1 MVREGMMLAE
11 RYEIISKIGAGGMS
25 DVYKAKDYKLNRF
38 VAVKV
43 LKSEF
48 SENKS
53 FVSKFRQEAQS
64 AAALMHP
71 NIVNVYDVGDEYGLH
86 YIVMELVEG
95 ITLKHYIEKKLR
107 LSVKEAIS
115 IAIQVSMG
123 LEAAH
128 DNHVIHRDV
137 KPQNIIISKEGK
149 VKVTDFGIARAATSD
164 TITSNV
170 MGSVHYTS
178 PEQAR
183 GGYSDEKSDIYSLGI
198 VLFEMLTGRV
208 PFDGDTPVSIAI
220 KQIQEPMPNPRDYVD
235 DIPVSVEHII
245 YKCTEKNSDRRYSS
259 MRELIADLKQSL
271 LTPDENF
278 VKLIPMGGLNGATKL
293 IEDDDVHAIKHNTEN
308 IDINEDVLKAYSS
321 SNRSKRHH
329 FDEYEDEQEWEDE
342 DVRVAKV
349 RHRIDREEEDERPIR
364 KRTSSASERSSRSV
378 SDRSR
383 DREADEDIR
392 DRRRSSRDREEE
404 RARSRRNAA
413 AARRSSRDRY
423 EEDDDDDEDDIDPQM
438 QKLMTI
444 LAVVVAVI
452 IVVIIVTLGKKL
464 LKRSSSSG
472 TDVSEST
479 VTSSESG
486 SVEIES
492 VVGLTFTEAKK
503 KLTDQGFTV
512 QSTTIASDADSKDKV
527 IAVADAE
534 GNAITDGASVAPGST
549 VVLQVGSGQSGASE
563 KEVPN
568 VTGSTKAE
576 AKVKLDNAGF
586 VMEASEAASKDVPK
600 GKVISQTPE
609 GGTTAESGS
618 TVQIVV
624 STGPDSSVADE
635 EPEKTEEEKKEEEK
649 KEEEKPEEVKRTVPG
664 IVGMT
669 ETAAK
674 TALTASGLSFE
685 SVTEQ
690 YSDTVTQG
698 LVISQ
703 SPQAG
708 ASVADG
714 SAVSFVISLGPEKHT
729 YGGSFSI
736 AAPPGYISGS
746 SAELVVTTTGGSVL
760 ASTNVTSFPATI
772 SVAGVAVD
780 SGTLTVTYKKEV
792 EVEYEDD
799 DGDIV
804 SKKSQETAAVYQS
817 LTFTK
822 E

>member
-43 LKSEF
+43 LKAEF
-48 SENKS
+48 AENKS
-53 FVSKFRQEAQS
+53 FVDKFRVEAQS

-71 NIVNVYDVGDEYGLH
+71 NIVNVYDVGDDYGLH

-183 GGYSDEKSDIYSLGI
+183 GGYSDAKSDIYSLGI

-208 PFDGDTPVSIAI
+208 PFDGDTTVSIAI

-245 YKCTEKNSDRRYSS
+245 YKCTEKNADRRYSS
-259 MRELIADLKQSL
+259 MSELIADLKQSL
-271 LTPDENF
+271 LTPDDNF
-278 VKLIPMGGLNGATKL
+278 VKLIPMGGINGATKL
-293 IEDDDVHAIKHNTEN
+293 IADDDVSRIKRQREN
-308 IDINEDVLKAYSS
+308 ASLNEDMLKAYEKPK
-321 SNRSKRHH
+321 RSHH
-329 FDEYEDEQEWEDE
+329 RDEDDYEDDNWEE
-342 DVRVAKV
+342 DNVRVAKV
-349 RHRIDREEEDERPIR
+349 RHRVDREEADERHIR
-364 KRTSSASERSSRSV
+364 KRTSSASERPRSRSDRDEEAEERRRP
-378 SDRSR
+378 SRSR
-383 DREADEDIR
+383 D
-392 DRRRSSRDREEE
+392 EE
-404 RARSRRNAA
+404 RERSRRNAQLSK
-413 AARRSSRDRY
+413 RSSRNRY
-423 EEDDDDDEDDIDPQM
+423 EDEDDDDDDEIDPQM
-438 QKLMTI
+438 QKLMTA
-444 LAVVVAVI
+444 LAIIVAVI

-464 LKRSSSSG
+464 LSRNSSSAAGSDP
-472 TDVSEST
+472 TT
-479 VTSSESG
+479 ASSEAGEVS
-486 SVEIES
+486 IENI
-492 VVGLTFTEAKK
+492 VGLTFTEAKNT
-503 KLTDQGFTV
+503 LTDKGLKV
-512 QSTTIASDADSKDKV
+512 QSTSVASAADSKDKV
-527 IAVADAE
+527 L
-534 GNAITDGASVAPGST
+534 AITDSEGKEISEGSKLAAGTT
-549 VVLQVGSGQSGASE
+549 VILQVGSGQSSADE

-586 VMEASEAASKDVPK
+586 VMQATEQASSSVPK
-600 GKVISQTPE
+600 GKVISQNPE
-609 GGTTAESGS
+609 GGSTLASGG
-618 TVQIVV
+618 TVEIVV
-624 STGPDSSVADE
+624 STGSDGTAPDDE
-635 EPEKTEEEKKEEEK
+635 EDKKDEEKEEEK
-649 KEEEKPEEVKRTVPG
+649 EQEEVKRTVPN

-690 YSDTVTQG
+690 HSDTVTQG

-703 SPQAG
+703 SPTAG

-714 SAVSFVISLGPEKHT
+714 SAVSFVISLGPEKLT

-736 AAPPGYISGS
+736 AAPPGYIAGS
-746 SAELVVTTTGGSVL
+746 SAELVVTTAGGSVL
-760 ASTNVTSFPATI
+760 ASSNVNSFPATI
-772 SVAGVAVD
+772 AVKGVAVQN
-780 SGTLTVTYKKEV
+780 GTLTVTYKKAV
-792 EVEYEDD
+792 EVEYEND
-799 DGDIV
+799 DGEIV
-804 SKKSQETAAVYQS
+804 KKQSEETTAAYQS

>member
-392 DRRRSSRDREEE
+392 DRRRSSRDREE
-404 RARSRRNAA
+404 
-413 AARRSSRDRY
+413 
-423 EEDDDDDEDDIDPQM
+423 
-438 QKLMTI
+438 
-444 LAVVVAVI
+444 
-452 IVVIIVTLGKKL
+452 
-464 LKRSSSSG
+464 
-472 TDVSEST
+472 
-479 VTSSESG
+479 
-486 SVEIES
+486 
-492 VVGLTFTEAKK
+492 
-503 KLTDQGFTV
+503 
-512 QSTTIASDADSKDKV
+512 
-527 IAVADAE
+527 
-534 GNAITDGASVAPGST
+534 
-549 VVLQVGSGQSGASE
+549 
-563 KEVPN
+563 
-568 VTGSTKAE
+568 
-576 AKVKLDNAGF
+576 
-586 VMEASEAASKDVPK
+586 
-600 GKVISQTPE
+600 
-609 GGTTAESGS
+609 
-618 TVQIVV
+618 
-624 STGPDSSVADE
+624 
-635 EPEKTEEEKKEEEK
+635 
-649 KEEEKPEEVKRTVPG
+649 
-664 IVGMT
+664 
-669 ETAAK
+669 
-674 TALTASGLSFE
+674 
-685 SVTEQ
+685 
-690 YSDTVTQG
+690 
-698 LVISQ
+698 
-703 SPQAG
+703 
-708 ASVADG
+708 
-714 SAVSFVISLGPEKHT
+714 
-729 YGGSFSI
+729 
-736 AAPPGYISGS
+736 
-746 SAELVVTTTGGSVL
+746 
-760 ASTNVTSFPATI
+760 
-772 SVAGVAVD
+772 
-780 SGTLTVTYKKEV
+780 
-792 EVEYEDD
+792 
-799 DGDIV
+799 
-804 SKKSQETAAVYQS
+804 
-817 LTFTK
+817 
-822 E
+822 